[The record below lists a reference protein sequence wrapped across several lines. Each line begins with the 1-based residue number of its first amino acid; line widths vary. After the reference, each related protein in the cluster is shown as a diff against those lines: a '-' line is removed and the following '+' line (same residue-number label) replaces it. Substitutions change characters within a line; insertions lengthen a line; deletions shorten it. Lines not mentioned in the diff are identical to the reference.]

1 MSRLIRFLADLGA
14 LRLLLA
20 LAALLAVAGMPPPAT
35 PVSYQGWGLVH
46 TLVMPVLAPMV
57 FVVLMLDVLMS
68 RVFMASAEGPARRR
82 YRDIMLTEL
91 LLGVLILVRFVPYI
105 LALGR

>member
-1 MSRLIRFLADLGA
+1 MSRLTRFLADLGA

-20 LAALLAVAGMPPPAT
+20 LAALTAAAGMPPPAT
-35 PVSYQGWGLVH
+35 AVSYQGWQVIY
-46 TLVMPVLAPMV
+46 TLVIPVLAPMV

-68 RVFMASAEGPARRR
+68 RVFMASAEAGARRR
-82 YRDIMLTEL
+82 YRNIILTEL
-91 LLGVLILVRFVPYI
+91 LLGALILVRFVPYI